1 MSVYTIFATCFP
13 QSVLAQ
19 FTDVFKEFICQICHL
34 WISGCKPTPNSF
46 LSWNYKKLD
55 PPEAVFAKE
64 VLNKKK
70 TNIIEDILNNE
81 SIITIAEANNPST
94 TTISNMS
101 LNKSKKSTISMQSLN
116 ESQTNFSMNSMP
128 NRQRQG
134 AGRHRRA
141 AVVLSD
147 LKKIA
152 QDEKNIKTTRFFQS
166 LRKKES
172 HPAG

>member
-1 MSVYTIFATCFP
+1 MSVYTIFCTCFP

-19 FTDVFKEFICQICHL
+19 FTDEFKEFICQICHL

-70 TNIIEDILNNE
+70 TNIIEDILNGE
-81 SIITIAEANNPST
+81 SINAIVDANNPAPNAT
-94 TTISNMS
+94 SNMS
-101 LNKSKKSTISMQSLN
+101 INNSKKSTVSSHSLN
-116 ESQTNFSMNSMP
+116 ESQTNVSMNSLS
-128 NRQRQG
+128 NRKG
-134 AGRHRRA
+134 AGRQRRA

-152 QDEKNIKTTRFFQS
+152 QDEKNIKTTGFFQS